1 VTTGDHTTFSDEVGA
16 YLLGALSDAERA
28 SFEGH
33 LVDCA
38 ECRHEVE
45 RLRPAADLLPRSVE
59 QVEPP
64 PSLKRSLMEVVERE
78 AGERDGA
85 AAPERP
91 RAPLGERLRG
101 LFGPIRPALAAGVLA
116 VGLLVGFGVAQLGG
130 DDGGGGGR
138 TVVASVKESVLPNA
152 SGRLDIQGDGKD
164 GAILEVRGM
173 PSLKPGQVYQAWV
186 QRGGMVEPEPTFEV
200 GGDGRGAVAVPED
213 LSDAQAVLLTREPRG
228 GSRAPSEQPILT
240 VTL

>member
-1 VTTGDHTTFSDEVGA
+1 MTDHATYRDEVGA

-33 LVDCA
+33 LVDCS

-64 PSLKRSLMEVVERE
+64 PSLKRTLMEVVEHE

-85 AAPERP
+85 VERRP
-91 RAPLGERLRG
+91 ARRSLGERLRE
-101 LFGPIRPALAAGVLA
+101 ALGGSLAPVMAAGVLA
-116 VGLLVGFGVAQLGG
+116 LGLLGGFGIAQLGG
-130 DDGGGGGR
+130 DDNGGGGR
-138 TVVASVKESVLPNA
+138 TVVASAKLPEA
-152 SGRLDIQGDGKD
+152 SGSLRIEGDGAH
-164 GAILEVRGM
+164 GGILEVRGM
-173 PSLKPGQVYQAWV
+173 PSLKSGQVYQAWV
-186 QRGGMVEPEPTFEV
+186 QRDGMIEPEPTFEV
-200 GGDGRGAVAVPED
+200 GADGGGAVAVPED
-213 LSDAQAVLLTREPRG
+213 LSGAQAVMVTREPRG
-228 GSRAPSEQPILT
+228 GSRAPSEKPIMT